1 IRTNS
6 DALGA
11 NTPIVYLGDFNTYG
25 STDNA
30 YTHLLAAGNGQALDP
45 ISKPG
50 SWTNSGSFSNIHTQ
64 SPYNSAT
71 AASEGSGFSGT
82 GGGMD
87 DRFDFQLSTSAV
99 QDGHGFAY
107 IPNSYQAFGNNGTHG
122 LNNAIDSASNTA
134 QPANVK
140 TALAAVLDHLPVVA
154 DYQLPAKM
162 SATATA
168 VPAQMI
174 VGAVS

>member
-1 IRTNS
+1 
-6 DALGA
+6 
-11 NTPIVYLGDFNTYG
+11 
-25 STDNA
+25 
-30 YTHLLAAGNGQALDP
+30 
-45 ISKPG
+45 
-50 SWTNSGSFSNIHTQ
+50 
-64 SPYNSAT
+64 
-71 AASEGSGFSGT
+71 
-82 GGGMD
+82 
-87 DRFDFQLSTSAV
+87 STSGV

-122 LNNAIDSASNTA
+122 INNPIDSASNTA

-162 SATATA
+162 AATATS

-174 VGAVS
+174 VGAVSPMTVTVNNAAPVLFSNGADVLNYTLSATGALSGSTSGSDAALGTTNTHTVSVS